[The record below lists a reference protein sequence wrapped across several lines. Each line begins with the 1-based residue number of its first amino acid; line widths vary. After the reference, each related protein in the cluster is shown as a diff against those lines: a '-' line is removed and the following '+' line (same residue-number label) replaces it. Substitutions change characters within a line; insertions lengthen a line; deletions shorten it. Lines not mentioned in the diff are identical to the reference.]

1 MGLDNKISFLSG
13 FVLTSIWTM
22 SLYELTMALFLGIVG
37 GMGGIIG
44 KWIIKKLGWFGQT
57 QDRREK

>member
-1 MGLDNKISFLSG
+1 MDLDNKISFLSG

-22 SLYELTMALFLGIVG
+22 TLYELTMALFLGIIG

-44 KWIIKKLGWFGQT
+44 KWIIRRLGWFNQT